1 MTPHHENPERRKLD
15 ASIEVPGTPEQVW
28 EAIATG
34 PGITAWFMPTEVEE
48 HEGGTVRMDHGPAIQ
63 SSGVVSA
70 WERPHRFAYEE
81 DWQPTEAAGSHRIAT
96 EFLVEARAGGTCVV
110 RVVMSGFGD
119 GDDWDRA
126 MESFQGG
133 WETALEGLRLY
144 LAHFPGQHASSIA
157 VSGATKGGV
166 PDEIWRSF
174 TAALGLDAP
183 DEGERA
189 GTAGPGVPAF
199 AGTVERAQERM
210 LTLVLDEPAP
220 GIGFLGVGGP
230 ADEVFTIVRAQLFG
244 DGASAVAAREQPAWR
259 AWMDEHFPSG

>member
-1 MTPHHENPERRKLD
+1 MTSQHRRLE

-48 HEGGTVRMDHGPAIQ
+48 REGGTIRMDHGPAIQ
-63 SSGVVSA
+63 STSVVSA

-81 DWQPTEAAGSHRIAT
+81 EWQPTEEAGGQPIAT

-119 GDDWDRA
+119 GDEWDRA
-126 MESFQGG
+126 MESFTSG

-157 VSGATKGGV
+157 VSGATKNGS

-174 TAALGLDAP
+174 TEALGLADAA
-183 DEGERA
+183 EGARA
-189 GTAGPGVPAF
+189 GTSGPGVPAF
-199 AGTVERAQERM
+199 AGTVERAAERM
-210 LTLVLDEPAP
+210 LTLVLDEPAR
-220 GIGFLGVGGP
+220 GVGLLGVGGP

-244 DGASAVAAREQPAWR
+244 DGADAVAAREQPAWR

>member
-1 MTPHHENPERRKLD
+1 MSSEHRRLE

-48 HEGGTVRMDHGPAIQ
+48 REGGTVRMDHGPAIQ
-63 SSGVVSA
+63 STARVSA
-70 WERPHRFAYEE
+70 YERPHRFAYEE
-81 DWQPTEAAGSHRIAT
+81 EWQPTPDAAARPVAT
-96 EFLVEARAGGTCVV
+96 EFLVEARAGGTCIV

-119 GDDWDRA
+119 GDEWDRA
-126 MESFQGG
+126 MESFTEG
-133 WETALEGLRLY
+133 WHTALEGLRLY
-144 LAHFPGQHASSIA
+144 LAHFPGQHAASIA
-157 VSGATKGGV
+157 VSGATKNGS

-174 TAALGLDAP
+174 TAALGIGEAS
-183 DEGERA
+183 EGHRA
-189 GTAGPGVPAF
+189 ATSGAGVPAF
-199 AGTVERAQERM
+199 AGTVERAEERM

-220 GIGFLGVGGP
+220 GLGFLGVGGP

-244 DGASAVAAREQPAWR
+244 KGTGAVAAREQPAWK

>member
-1 MTPHHENPERRKLD
+1 MTSQHRRLE

-48 HEGGTVRMDHGPAIQ
+48 HEGGAVRMDHGPAVQ
-63 SSGVVSA
+63 STAVVSA

-81 DWQPTEAAGSHRIAT
+81 EWQPTEEAGGHRIAT
-96 EFLVEARAGGTCVV
+96 EFLVEARGGGTCVV
-110 RVVMSGFGD
+110 RVVMSGFGE

-126 MESFQGG
+126 MESFRGG

-144 LAHFPGQHASSIA
+144 LAHFPGQHASPIA
-157 VSGATKGGV
+157 VSGVTKDGS
-166 PDEIWRSF
+166 PDEIWQSF
-174 TAALGLDAP
+174 TAALGLGEAA
-183 DEGERA
+183 EGQHA
-189 GTAGPGVPAF
+189 ATKGPGVPAF
-199 AGTVERAQERM
+199 SGRVERVEERM

-220 GIGFLGVGGP
+220 GVGFLGVGGP
-230 ADEVFTIVRAQLFG
+230 ADDVFTIVRAQLFG
-244 DGASAVAAREQPAWR
+244 EGADAVAAREQPAWK